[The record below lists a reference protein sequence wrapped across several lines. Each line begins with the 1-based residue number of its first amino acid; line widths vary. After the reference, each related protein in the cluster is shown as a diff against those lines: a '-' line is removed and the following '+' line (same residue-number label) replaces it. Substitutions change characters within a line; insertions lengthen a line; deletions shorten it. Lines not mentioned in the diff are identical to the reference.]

1 VTSTQDRGSD
11 SDMYLK
17 GNESSDMSS
26 DNADTM
32 NELDRYLA
40 TRRIKDVKDPL
51 AWWYEN
57 RGSYPRLWWMAW
69 DYLTI
74 PGTSLVTHTT
84 IELIVT
90 SVFQPQVLRLN
101 AYSVKAALL
110 SLIPA
115 TVCRR
120 DQSRLFYALGSG
132 LQQDMYINLT

>member
-1 VTSTQDRGSD
+1 
-11 SDMYLK
+11 MYLK

-40 TRRIKDVKDPL
+40 THRIKDIKDPL

-57 RGSYPRLWWMAW
+57 RGSYPRLWRMAR

-84 IELIVT
+84 IELIVM

-120 DQSRLFYALGSG
+120 NQSRLFYALGSG

>member
-1 VTSTQDRGSD
+1 
-11 SDMYLK
+11 MYLK
-17 GNESSDMSS
+17 GNKSSDMSS
-26 DNADTM
+26 DDADTM

-40 TRRIKDVKDPL
+40 THRIKDVKDPL

-57 RGSYPRLWWMAW
+57 RGSYPRLWQMAR

-115 TVCRR
+115 TVCHRN
-120 DQSRLFYALGSG
+120 QSRLFYALGSG